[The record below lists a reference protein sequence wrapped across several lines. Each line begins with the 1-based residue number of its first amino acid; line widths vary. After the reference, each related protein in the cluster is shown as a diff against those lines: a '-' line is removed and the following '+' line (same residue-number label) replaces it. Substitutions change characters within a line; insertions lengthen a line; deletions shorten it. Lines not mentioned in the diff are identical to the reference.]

1 MGSFPATMAMKK
13 IVVTYLILALAGCSA
28 STDELDS
35 GVSTGAEISFA
46 TGMAPSIVTRNPII
60 SNGDGVV
67 EQEDIAGVQ
76 VLRDDNAAPFAGG
89 ISARTAIGV
98 IKAAASGSD
107 KNQMTL
113 TPGQYFKVDHSD
125 AHFMAYFPEGSTPSA
140 GVVNYT
146 IDGTQDIITSSRE
159 TAVFQSKNEVSFQF
173 SHQLTQVILKVTAA
187 NEAEAAV
194 FGHLKKASISVPTSL
209 QLSIDGDEFK
219 LEKTAAPNAVLSFLP
234 NGQPVKLLGGATPQE
249 IGRLMIYP
257 EAFAKMTLEFTN
269 KDEQEYDL
277 QWDNSSLELL
287 KPGTTNIVTIDLKA
301 FEIRFSV
308 SVVPWGVGNGTG
320 EEIIIGGS

>member
-1 MGSFPATMAMKK
+1 MGSFPVTMAMKK
-13 IVVTYLILALAGCSA
+13 IVVTYLILALMGCSA
-28 STDELDS
+28 NTDELDS
-35 GVSTGAEISFA
+35 GVSTGSEIRFA

-76 VLRDDNAAPFAGG
+76 VLRDDNSAPFAGG
-89 ISARTAIGV
+89 ITARTAIGV
-98 IKAAASGSD
+98 IKAASGST

-113 TPGQYFKVDHSD
+113 SPNQYFKADHSD
-125 AHFMAYFPEGSTPSA
+125 AHFMAYYPAGSTPAA
-140 GVVNYT
+140 GMVNYT

-159 TAVFQSKNEVSFQF
+159 TAVFQSKNEVSFLF

-187 NEAEAAV
+187 NEAEATV
-194 FGHLKKASISVPTSL
+194 FGYLKKASIKVPTSL
-209 QLSIDGDEFK
+209 QLSIDSDAFK
-219 LEKTAAPNAVLSFLP
+219 LEKTAAPNAELSFLP
-234 NGQPVKLLGGATPQE
+234 DGQPVKLLGGATPQE
-249 IGRLMIYP
+249 IGKLMIYP

-269 KDEQEYDL
+269 KAEQEYDL
-277 QWDNSSLELL
+277 QWDNSSLKLL
-287 KPGTTNIVTIDLKA
+287 KPGTTNIITIDLKA

>member
-1 MGSFPATMAMKK
+1 MGSFPVTMAMKK
-13 IVVTYLILALAGCSA
+13 IVVTYLILALMGCSA
-28 STDELDS
+28 NTDELDS
-35 GVSTGAEISFA
+35 GVSTGSEIRFA

-76 VLRDDNAAPFAGG
+76 VLRDDNSAPFAGG
-89 ISARTAIGV
+89 ITARTAIGV
-98 IKAAASGSD
+98 IKAASGST

-113 TPGQYFKVDHSD
+113 SPNQYFKADHSD
-125 AHFMAYFPEGSTPSA
+125 AHFMAYYPAGSTPAA
-140 GVVNYT
+140 GMVNYT

-159 TAVFQSKNEVSFQF
+159 TAVFQSKNEVSFLF
-173 SHQLTQVILKVTAA
+173 SHQLTQVILKVKAA

-194 FGHLKKASISVPTSL
+194 FGYLKKASIKVPTSL
-209 QLSIDGDEFK
+209 QLSIAGDAFK
-219 LEKTAAPNAVLSFLP
+219 LEKTAALNAELSFLP

-249 IGRLMIYP
+249 IGKLMIYP

-269 KDEQEYDL
+269 KAEQEYDL
-277 QWDNSSLELL
+277 QWDNSSLKLL
-287 KPGTTNIVTIDLKA
+287 KPGTTNIITIDLKA